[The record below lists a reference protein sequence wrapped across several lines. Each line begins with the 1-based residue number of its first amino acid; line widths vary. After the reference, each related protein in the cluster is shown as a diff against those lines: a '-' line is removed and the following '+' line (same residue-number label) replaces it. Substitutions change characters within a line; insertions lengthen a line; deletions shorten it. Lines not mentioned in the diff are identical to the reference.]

1 MNNYWKIR
9 LKNMDPL
16 RIADDKSSQHG
27 QTDTL
32 RYIPGSALRGYVMS
46 ELAKQA
52 EFETWKPAFFNGQ
65 IRFMNAYLTVNGKE
79 LIPSLKGFF
88 EDKTPC
94 IDKKEIQN
102 VIEKDVE
109 PGYKRAS
116 LGSYCY
122 VEEDCIC
129 YTGLELSED
138 ININMGRTSERNV
151 FRSQYLRKG
160 QNFTGYV
167 SMTDDIDV
175 ELREA
180 VLEVLSKEIR
190 VGNRRS
196 GGYGTCCTVLEAMN

>member
-1 MNNYWKIR
+1 MNNYWKIH

-88 EDKTPC
+88 RTLL
-94 IDKKEIQN
+94 
-102 VIEKDVE
+102 
-109 PGYKRAS
+109 KRMWS
-116 LGSYCY
+116 QDISGH
-122 VEEDCIC
+122 
-129 YTGLELSED
+129 LSAATA
-138 ININMGRTSERNV
+138 M
-151 FRSQYLRKG
+151 
-160 QNFTGYV
+160 
-167 SMTDDIDV
+167 
-175 ELREA
+175 LRETA
-180 VLEVLSKEIR
+180 SAIQVL
-190 VGNRRS
+190 N
-196 GGYGTCCTVLEAMN
+196 

>member
-94 IDKKEIQN
+94 IDKKRFRTLL
-102 VIEKDVE
+102 
-109 PGYKRAS
+109 KRMWS
-116 LGSYCY
+116 QDISGH
-122 VEEDCIC
+122 
-129 YTGLELSED
+129 LSEA
-138 ININMGRTSERNV
+138 IAM
-151 FRSQYLRKG
+151 LRKTASAI
-160 QNFTGYV
+160 Q
-167 SMTDDIDV
+167 
-175 ELREA
+175 
-180 VLEVLSKEIR
+180 VL
-190 VGNRRS
+190 N
-196 GGYGTCCTVLEAMN
+196 

>member
-79 LIPSLKGFF
+79 LIPSLKGFS
-88 EDKTPC
+88 K
-94 IDKKEIQN
+94 IRHLVLIKKRFRTLLRRMWSQDIS
-102 VIEKDVE
+102 
-109 PGYKRAS
+109 GH
-116 LGSYCY
+116 
-122 VEEDCIC
+122 
-129 YTGLELSED
+129 LSEA
-138 ININMGRTSERNV
+138 IAM
-151 FRSQYLRKG
+151 LRKTASAI
-160 QNFTGYV
+160 Q
-167 SMTDDIDV
+167 
-175 ELREA
+175 
-180 VLEVLSKEIR
+180 VL
-190 VGNRRS
+190 N
-196 GGYGTCCTVLEAMN
+196 